1 VSSKLEIFVS
11 GRFLIPI
18 PIVSHSYVLFYYY
31 TQYSYFLAAKYLLSK
46 NLERTD
52 FDESG
57 MARRRKA
64 FSTRLLWESLVAQDR
79 PPSLS
84 LLEILEFPR
93 FSI

>member
-1 VSSKLEIFVS
+1 MKNMLRSPPPEPKIFCKELQTV
-11 GRFLIPI
+11 
-18 PIVSHSYVLFYYY
+18 
-31 TQYSYFLAAKYLLSK
+31 AAKYLLSK

-79 PPSLS
+79 PSSLS